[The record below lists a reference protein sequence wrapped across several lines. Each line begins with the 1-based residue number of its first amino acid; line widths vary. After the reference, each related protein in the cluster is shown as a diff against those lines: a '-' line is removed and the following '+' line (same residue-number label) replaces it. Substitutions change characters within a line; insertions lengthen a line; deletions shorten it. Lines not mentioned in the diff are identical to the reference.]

1 MERQRIVRQKNITN
15 NNDVNRIESNP
26 ENKRQKIS
34 VGSGNSTD
42 PGSSNSKI
50 ISGTNTFSTT
60 VSNPGV
66 VNRPTL
72 TEEQKAIIE
81 RNRQKALERRR
92 KRDEMENGS
101 LRNASSQKP
110 NVNSGISVRETVD
123 SKVSGSI
130 HVDANTNKIV
140 RPLDRI
146 IRPSVK
152 KSDYIDYDL
161 STMKDTFGGFLGDS
175 SSGDGKNGNPME
187 GKSLEEW
194 KFEQNGKASSFLKDP
209 APPVDVENAPKCY
222 ECNSIEIDIQLYKN
236 FGCRVCKKCIEL
248 KPEKYSLLTKTE
260 CREDYL
266 LTDPEL
272 KDEALFKRIVK
283 DNPYSGTYSKMQL
296 FLRYQIEE
304 YAYKKWGGGE
314 GLDKEWLRR
323 EEMRVKRRD
332 KKFETKLN
340 DMKKKMRA
348 EEFTRKIRKFN
359 QRHEHEWSEP
369 LGINSDENGDNGSG
383 GNSNLIKRRCLQCG
397 METEEIIM

>member
-1 MERQRIVRQKNITN
+1 MQAENRARALERLKQRQKNITN
-15 NNDVNRIESNP
+15 NDGSNQVESN
-26 ENKRQKIS
+26 KKQKTADATS
-34 VGSGNSTD
+34 VNSTD
-42 PGSSNSKI
+42 SGSS
-50 ISGTNTFSTT
+50 SGYNNVSTT
-60 VSNPGV
+60 VTNPGV
-66 VNRPTL
+66 LNKPTL
-72 TEEQKAIIE
+72 TAEQKAIIE

-101 LRNASSQKP
+101 LRNATNQNS
-110 NVNSGISVRETVD
+110 NANSGISVRETVD
-123 SKVSGSI
+123 SKISGSI
-130 HVDANTNKIV
+130 HVDSNTNKIV

-146 IRPSVK
+146 LRPSVK

-175 SSGDGKNGNPME
+175 TSGDSKNGNSME

-194 KFEQNGKASSFLKDP
+194 KYEQNNKPNSLLKDP
-209 APPVDVENAPKCY
+209 APPVDIENAPKCY

-236 FGCRVCKKCIEL
+236 FDCRVCKKCIEL

-272 KDEALFKRIVK
+272 KDETLFKRIVK

-369 LGINSDENGDNGSG
+369 LGINNDTNNDHD

-397 METEEIIM
+397 METEEFIM